1 MEPLKLYFDFRDI
14 FRSPRLALSGKKIW
28 IFLTANLIGFSVY
41 FILNY
46 LGYLA
51 SGLSLVN
58 TWNNYGLYPCLA
70 GTGSPWFS
78 MLLFWI
84 GTIFWFLAISMA
96 CTAVARVTYKQLKGD
111 EFYSSFDGWKYVK
124 KHWHPVVFTS
134 LSIFL
139 IICFFII
146 MAALFALLGK
156 IPFIGEY
163 LFVLPYLLYFF
174 GAVFTIYTAVVFI
187 ISFIYTPAITAA
199 LEEDTMG
206 AVFNSYSLT
215 WSQPWRILTYHLVL
229 LPLLTLSVSVFKY
242 FWLGGFKFINAVF
255 GHASLMGEK
264 LSNITGTAAGII
276 WPNRLTHLFS
286 HNSGF
291 GPKGSYYGEY
301 HGSSETCFSWF
312 CDSSFPTA
320 GDTLSGSEWGAAVIL
335 SFFLFILTLSVFSYA
350 LSILS
355 VGETIM
361 LIIFRKKSD
370 DDNIL
375 ERKDEEDLEAEEED
389 EDFDVENET
398 NNSTSENDSDDTGP
412 GSGPERKDGK

>member
-1 MEPLKLYFDFRDI
+1 MEPLKLYFDVRDI

-51 SGLSLVN
+51 SGLSLGN

-84 GTIFWFLAISMA
+84 GTIFWFLAVSMA

-156 IPFIGEY
+156 IPYIGEY

-187 ISFIYTPAITAA
+187 ISFIYTPAITAT

-229 LPLLTLSVSVFKY
+229 LPLLALSVSVFKH

-255 GHASLMGEK
+255 GHTSLMGEK
-264 LSNITGTAAGII
+264 LSNITGTAAGIV
-276 WPNRLTHLFS
+276 WPDRLTHLFS
-286 HNSGF
+286 YNSGF
-291 GPKGSYYGEY
+291 GPKGAYIEEY
-301 HGSSETCFSWF
+301 HSSSETCLAWF
-312 CDSSFPTA
+312 CDSGFPTA
-320 GDTLSGSEWGAAVIL
+320 GGTLSGSEWGAAVIL

-398 NNSTSENDSDDTGP
+398 NDSTSENGSDDTEP
-412 GSGPERKDGK
+412 GSKPERKEEK

>member
-1 MEPLKLYFDFRDI
+1 MEPLKLYFDVRDI

-51 SGLSLVN
+51 AGLSLGN
-58 TWNNYGLYPCLA
+58 TWDNYGLYPCLA

-84 GTIFWFLAISMA
+84 GTIFWFLAISLA
-96 CTAVARVTYKQLKGD
+96 CTAVSRVTYKQLKGD
-111 EFYSSFDGWKYVK
+111 EFYSSLDGWKYVK

-146 MAALFALLGK
+146 MAALFALFGK
-156 IPFIGEY
+156 IPYIGEY
-163 LFVLPYLLYFF
+163 LFVLPYLLYFL
-174 GAVFTIYTAVVFI
+174 GAVFTIYTSVVFI

-215 WSQPWRILTYHLVL
+215 WGQPWRILTYHLVL
-229 LPLLTLSVSVFKY
+229 LPVLVLSVSIFKH

-255 GHASLMGEK
+255 GHSSLMGEK
-264 LSNITGTAAGII
+264 LSNITGTAARII
-276 WPNRLTHLFS
+276 WPDRLTQLFS

-291 GPKGSYYGEY
+291 GSKASYFAEN
-301 HGSSETCFSWF
+301 HGSHHSCLSWF

-320 GDTLSGSEWGAAVIL
+320 SDTLSGSEWGAAVIL
-335 SFFLFILTLSVFSYA
+335 SFFLFILTLSIFSYA

-361 LIIFRKKSD
+361 LTIFRKKSD

-389 EDFDVENET
+389 EDLDVENEDK
-398 NNSTSENDSDDTGP
+398 NSTAENSRENTGSD
-412 GSGPERKDGK
+412 SGPEQKD